1 MSAPPRTN
9 GIMGMI
15 QPLGTPPGGLD
26 SNMAK
31 TDTAQ
36 RRCAA
41 SSGDLLPPPPP
52 AEKAAACQDQAAGA
66 VRTGDG
72 SASSEASQRKL
83 SFDPRIAGL
92 AEILSA
98 PD

>member
-1 MSAPPRTN
+1 
-9 GIMGMI
+9 MI
-15 QPLGTPPGGLD
+15 RL
-26 SNMAK
+26 
-31 TDTAQ
+31 
-36 RRCAA
+36 A
-41 SSGDLLPPPPP
+41 SIPMPPPP
-52 AEKAAACQDQAAGA
+52 AEKAAACQDQAARA

-98 PD
+98 PDCVFPKWI